1 MFFTSTGRLIVDYFL
16 LGSLTVRLSG
26 TVFYLISTDT
36 AACGGFAAEHPTPEY
51 EVKVRVFL
59 KGPPL
64 IKYSMEN

>member
-36 AACGGFAAEHPTPEY
+36 AACGGFAAVDQVTAAGNRER
-51 EVKVRVFL
+51 KCA
-59 KGPPL
+59 K
-64 IKYSMEN
+64 N